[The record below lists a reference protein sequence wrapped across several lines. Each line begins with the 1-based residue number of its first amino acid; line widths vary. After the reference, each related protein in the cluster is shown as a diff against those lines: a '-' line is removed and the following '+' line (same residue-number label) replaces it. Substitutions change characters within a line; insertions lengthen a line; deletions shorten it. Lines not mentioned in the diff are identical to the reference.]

1 MTTYR
6 MGAGQIDPAGFKF
19 EWDEDDYAAPSI
31 RDRDRVVTAGRTWMR
46 VHAPTQWAAF
56 IAARLLGSLDVAI
69 LPEME
74 RYPIVLRSDTEF
86 EPQVIEKIRNSDLLQ
101 TGHRVRDSEN
111 RLVAIKLG
119 DVVIDNTG
127 PRLLR

>member
-6 MGAGQIDPAGFKF
+6 MGVGQIDGAGFKF

-56 IAARLLGSLDVAI
+56 MAARLLGSNDVAV
-69 LPEME
+69 LPELE

-86 EPQVIEKIRNSDLLQ
+86 EPQVIEKVRNSGDL
-101 TGHRVRDSEN
+101 GHRVLDGES

-119 DVVIDNTG
+119 DVVVDDIG